1 MASLVQLVA
10 DGFVRTINI
19 VKSVRDDLN
28 GKIGDRTALTTTA
41 KSSLVAALNEV
52 KADMA
57 SLSQI
62 DDTTQSGTKTYSSN
76 KIVGLINTAVNN
88 LINGAGSDADTLK
101 ELADKITAVAQA
113 DAGLVSAVASQ
124 SFTAAQQLQARTNI
138 GAAAAADMGDI
149 TGVDFVAT
157 INTAFANGA

>member
-41 KSSLVAALNEV
+41 KSSLVVALNEV
-52 KADMA
+52 KA
-57 SLSQI
+57 SINSGGQI
-62 DDTTQSGTKTYSSN
+62 DDSQINTTTTYSSQ
-76 KIVGLINTAVNN
+76 KITSAINNAIQQ

-113 DAGLVSAVASQ
+113 DVGLVSAVAAQ
-124 SFTAAQQLQARTNI
+124 SFTAAQQLQARNNI
-138 GAAAAADMGDI
+138 GAASATDIGDI
-149 TGVDFVAT
+149 AGVDFVAT
-157 INTAFANGA
+157 INTAFASGA